1 VLRAVR
7 AEMGKLKRSRVP
19 LWTAAVVT
27 LWPLYTILV
36 IRLTSG
42 SLRGVTWR
50 DSMVLGPQ
58 TIASWWG
65 ILLGGFVA
73 AYVFGREFSD
83 STMRNTLTLPIRRE
97 CFVASKLAVVLVW
110 VFALCLLSV
119 AAQAAYAV
127 LLGSDGFAWEYVLGS
142 LRDSLLVML
151 TIAATLP
158 LVGWIAVVGRGYLAP
173 MIFSGVAFVSG
184 VLFLQAGWER
194 WVPWAM
200 PMALVGMGWV
210 PGETKSSL
218 VAASWV
224 ILGAVFLAGVAALIV
239 QVDYADCLE

>member
-1 VLRAVR
+1 MLRALR
-7 AEMGKLKRSRVP
+7 AEGAKLKRSRVP
-19 LWTAAVVT
+19 LWTAVVVA
-27 LWPLYTILV
+27 LWPLYTIFV

-42 SLRGVTWR
+42 SLEHVTWK
-50 DSMVLGPQ
+50 DSMQMGPQ

-73 AYVFGREFSD
+73 SYIFGREFGE
-83 STMRNTLTLPIRRE
+83 STFCNSLTLPIRRE
-97 CFVASKLAVVLVW
+97 WFVVAKLVLVLGWVFVLAV
-110 VFALCLLSV
+110 LSV
-119 AAQAAYAV
+119 VAQAGYAA
-127 LLGSDGFAWEYVLGS
+127 LLGFEGFAWEHVFVS
-142 LRDSLLVML
+142 LRDSVLVML

-158 LVGWIAVVGRGYLAP
+158 LVGWIAVLGRGYLAP

-200 PMALVGMGWV
+200 PIALVGMGWV

-218 VAASWV
+218 VTGSWV

-239 QVDYADCLE
+239 QIDYADCLE

>member
-1 VLRAVR
+1 VLRALR
-7 AEMGKLKRSRVP
+7 AEVGKLKRSRVP
-19 LWTAAVVT
+19 LWTAAIVT
-27 LWPLYTILV
+27 LWPLYTIFV

-42 SLRGVTWR
+42 SLEGVTWR

-83 STMRNTLTLPIRRE
+83 STMRNTLTVPIRRE
-97 CFVASKLAVVLVW
+97 WLVASKLVVVLVW

-119 AAQAAYAV
+119 VAQAAYAA
-127 LLGSDGFAWEYVLGS
+127 LLGFDGFAWEHVLRS
-142 LRDSLLVML
+142 LRDSVLVML

-173 MIFSGVAFVSG
+173 MIFSGIAFVSG

-200 PMALVGMGWV
+200 PIALVGMGWV

-224 ILGAVFLAGVAALIV
+224 ILGALFLAGVAALIV